1 MMFDEDFATILP
13 VDTDT
18 LSPLD
23 LSEIDEALQDFNTFI
38 NFPALPFT
46 K

>member
-23 LSEIDEALQDFNTFI
+23 LSEIDEALQDFDTFV
-38 NFPALPFT
+38 NFPNPL
-46 K
+46 